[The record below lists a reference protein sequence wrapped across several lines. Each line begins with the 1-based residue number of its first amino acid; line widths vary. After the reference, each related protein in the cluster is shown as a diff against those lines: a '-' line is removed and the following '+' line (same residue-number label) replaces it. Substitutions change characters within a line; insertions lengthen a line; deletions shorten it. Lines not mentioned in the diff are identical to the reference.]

1 MKWSPVFWIAGLL
14 LAPLGIVAIIKDQP
28 YAGTYL
34 GLESLAPIGAILLA
48 ASYVIGKRENR
59 RLVSS
64 LLKAYPNF
72 GPGQGEDDGQILN
85 IAKDLPLG
93 LGFTYE
99 PLMIYYIVWLR
110 FGGIRLAPSDE
121 CLLGVKGSR
130 RGYVY
135 LPAVLRGKL
144 DPNEWKPLIASA
156 LIYSFQPKLRRRRIA
171 IQRLWLPAIATGI
184 AANLGVLQF
193 VNVFL
198 LVLAIPAVVLLI
210 AFTARKINMT
220 LRKYFL
226 EANLIAAD
234 IAGKDQMIQTLKKID
249 SMRLE
254 DIEERKREKPTIWRR
269 AGVLPWP
276 NIAQRIQQLERAA
289 TQ

>member
-1 MKWSPVFWIAGLL
+1 
-14 LAPLGIVAIIKDQP
+14 
-28 YAGTYL
+28 
-34 GLESLAPIGAILLA
+34 
-48 ASYVIGKRENR
+48 
-59 RLVSS
+59 
-64 LLKAYPNF
+64 
-72 GPGQGEDDGQILN
+72 
-85 IAKDLPLG
+85 
-93 LGFTYE
+93 
-99 PLMIYYIVWLR
+99 
-110 FGGIRLAPSDE
+110 
-121 CLLGVKGSR
+121 
-130 RGYVY
+130 VY

-226 EANLIAAD
+226 EADLIAAD